1 VSPSLEPRHE
11 SSADLERRLS
21 DLANLYEVAR
31 SLLGARDPG
40 RVASRVVLSTMG
52 TLGARSGAL
61 YRADARGHLRLACH
75 HPPEAAARGG
85 VLRIERAAREWMLRE
100 GAFVLAGTA
109 TARGLGALRDRL
121 AERHD
126 AAVGATIAD
135 RHGLAGLL
143 LLGPRLLDD
152 AFTPADI
159 ALLDA
164 IAGLAAL
171 ALGERELAPR
181 AAGPRRAERGAAG
194 TFRELRAAHPPLAS
208 IVGESP
214 AVLEACQDLVAVAG
228 TRFPVLIMGESGVGK
243 ELAAR
248 AVHAMSDRA
257 GGPFEVVDCGSI
269 PRELIES
276 ELFGHMRGA
285 FTGAHRDRK
294 GAFELA
300 DRGTLFLDEIGE
312 MPLQLQTRLLRVLQE
327 GRFRRV
333 GDEQPVETDVR
344 VVAATHRDLRAE
356 VAARRFRED
365 LFYRLNVFAVRLPP
379 LRDRLGDLPLLAR
392 TFLPKLARGGEWS
405 VDRDALAALEALD
418 WPGNV
423 RELANLCAALAVQ
436 TRASGRV
443 TLADL
448 EAVWRRQHG
457 DGPAPWRAAAAAAGA
472 SRGRLGEWALEQA
485 RAQRFNLI
493 EAARQL
499 QRRKRAGQ
507 TVPITERS
515 ALSYYVAGE
524 ILRALAENGGDA
536 AAAARRVAGGD
547 ELLARVTPR
556 VVRLIE
562 ALRACRG
569 DLAAARRRFAKLPA
583 EYETVLERAIDG
595 MAQR

>member
-1 VSPSLEPRHE
+1 
-11 SSADLERRLS
+11 
-21 DLANLYEVAR
+21 
-31 SLLGARDPG
+31 
-40 RVASRVVLSTMG
+40 MG
-52 TLGARSGAL
+52 TLGVRSGAL
-61 YRADARGHLRLACH
+61 YRADERGRLRLACH
-75 HPPEAAARGG
+75 HPPEASARGG
-85 VLRIERAAREWMLRE
+85 VLRVERAAREWMLRE
-100 GAFVLAGTA
+100 GAFVLAGA
-109 TARGLGALRDRL
+109 VAARGLGALRDRL
-121 AERHD
+121 VERHD

-152 AFTPADI
+152 TFTPVDL
-159 ALLDA
+159 ALLDSL
-164 IAGLAAL
+164 AGLAAL
-171 ALGERELAPR
+171 ALGGRTPASRE
-181 AAGPRRAERGAAG
+181 AGPRRGERGAAG

-208 IVGESP
+208 IVGECP
-214 AVLEACQDLVAVAG
+214 ALLEACQDLVAVAG

-248 AVHAMSDRA
+248 AVHEMSDRA

-269 PRELIES
+269 PHELIES
-276 ELFGHMRGA
+276 ELFGHMRGS

-294 GAFELA
+294 GAFEIA

-312 MPLQLQTRLLRVLQE
+312 MPLQLQTRLLRELQE

-379 LRDRLGDLPLLAR
+379 LRDRPGDLPLLAR
-392 TFLPKLARGGEWS
+392 TFLPRLARGVEWS
-405 VDRDALAALEALD
+405 VERDALAALEALD

-423 RELANLCAALAVQ
+423 RELTNLCAALAVQ
-436 TRASGRV
+436 TRGNGRV

-457 DGPAPWRAAAAAAGA
+457 EEPAPWRAGAAAA

-499 QRRKRAGQ
+499 
-507 TVPITERS
+507 
-515 ALSYYVAGE
+515 
-524 ILRALAENGGDA
+524 
-536 AAAARRVAGGD
+536 
-547 ELLARVTPR
+547 
-556 VVRLIE
+556 
-562 ALRACRG
+562 
-569 DLAAARRRFAKLPA
+569 
-583 EYETVLERAIDG
+583 
-595 MAQR
+595 